1 MLVDRYENASQ
12 RVVWRLLHNILK
24 QKRLFVICYILT
36 FFIEKNGV
44 RLLVR
49 ARERRAAAGAAV
61 GWDPLVRV
69 RCAATIG
76 GGAEGA
82 REIQRAMPD
91 RRPGC
96 SLVVEE
102 RGEADST

>member
-1 MLVDRYENASQ
+1 MLVDMYENASQ

-24 QKRLFVICYILT
+24 QKRLFVICYSH
-36 FFIEKNGV
+36 FFIGKNGV

-69 RCAATIG
+69 RCAATSG

-96 SLVVEE
+96 SLVVVE

>member
-1 MLVDRYENASQ
+1 VLVDRYENASQ

-69 RCAATIG
+69 RCAATS
-76 GGAEGA
+76 GGAC
-82 REIQRAMPD
+82 EIQRAMPD

-96 SLVVEE
+96 SLVVGE

>member
-1 MLVDRYENASQ
+1 
-12 RVVWRLLHNILK
+12 
-24 QKRLFVICYILT
+24 
-36 FFIEKNGV
+36 
-44 RLLVR
+44 VR

-69 RCAATIG
+69 RCAATSG

-96 SLVVEE
+96 SLVVVE
-102 RGEADST
+102 RGEADSTQGDRSKRKDSLKGDTLFNPVYLNLESYVTDQVLRMRSF